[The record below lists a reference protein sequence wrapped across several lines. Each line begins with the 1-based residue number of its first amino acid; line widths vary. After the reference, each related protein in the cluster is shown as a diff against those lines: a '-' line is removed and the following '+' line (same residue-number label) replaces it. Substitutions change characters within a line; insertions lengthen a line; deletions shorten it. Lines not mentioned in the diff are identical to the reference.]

1 MILRTLT
8 PVLSVIIA
16 VLLFV
21 FFVSPKYDEILAVQI
36 EIAEY
41 KDAISKYNTFVNELD
56 AKITKKSNRPAIEN
70 ERLDRFVPEVIND
83 AQLLVDIESLARRQS
98 LLFGNVE
105 VENGDVKIMRDNASS
120 EEVVEKSDELKT
132 VDLKFEV
139 IGTYEQFKTFLFEME
154 KSMTLFEVVKI
165 SLDAT
170 DLQFQQFEVTVRVY
184 SLPEM

>member
-8 PVLSVIIA
+8 PVLSIIIA
-16 VLLFV
+16 ILLFV
-21 FFVSPKYDEILAVQI
+21 FFVNPKYKEIIAVQA
-36 EIAEY
+36 EIADY

-56 AKITKKSNRPAIEN
+56 AKITKKSSRPAIEN

-105 VENGDVKIMRDNASS
+105 VESGDVNIMRNNASS
-120 EEVVEKSDELKT
+120 EEVIEKSDELKT
-132 VDLKFEV
+132 VDINFEV
-139 IGTYEQFKTFLFEME
+139 IGTYEQFKSFLLDLE

-170 DLQFQQFEVTVRVY
+170 DLPFQQFEVTIRAY